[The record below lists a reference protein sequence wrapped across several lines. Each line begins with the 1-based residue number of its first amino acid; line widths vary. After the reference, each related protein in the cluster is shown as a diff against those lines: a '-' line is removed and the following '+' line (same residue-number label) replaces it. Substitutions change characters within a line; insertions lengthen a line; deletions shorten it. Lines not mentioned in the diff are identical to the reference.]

1 MSITTQMLERMVI
14 GNPLAAPMLAQR
26 KQIAADAITKTRLK
40 GDVDK
45 LEATVRNLQ
54 HELGLAH
61 REINRMKSL

>member
-1 MSITTQMLERMVI
+1 MSITTNQLERMVI

-26 KQIAADAITKTRLK
+26 KQIAADAITKTHLN
-40 GDVDK
+40 GEIDK

-54 HELGLAH
+54 HELDLAH